1 MNELRWF
8 WSDVLRWVE
17 WVIDA
22 VRSLPPND
30 LVALVGICALAA
42 LILVFAWLH
51 VVRRNR
57 ALKRRVK
64 ALQVELDDVRTAYD
78 NEVKWRQAAD
88 RVFGQEASSRPGP
101 QRD

>member
-1 MNELRWF
+1 MNELRRL

-17 WVIDA
+17 WEIDV

-30 LVALVGICALAA
+30 LVALVGICALVA

-57 ALKRRVK
+57 ALNRRVQ

-78 NEVKWRQAAD
+78 REVKWRQAAD
-88 RVFGQEASSRPGP
+88 RVFGQETSSRPGP
-101 QRD
+101 PKD